1 MEAEQGNFE
10 DDEGVSMMQR
20 NSRVCVL
27 FMLLLAVGAVVVPQ
41 AHAYKQVVD
50 VPLSNGHKVTVFFP
64 DNFPDS
70 VLQANIAYVQQDIPK
85 IAELFYMPDHDFT
98 VTYNTEP
105 SPDGCPPSG
114 STANYREICMRT
126 DLLTVENAEPEPTIV
141 HELTHVFQFEAT
153 YIGPLSIEGSAVAV
167 EMIITHDLGYGQLLG
182 GDVDYSSITSDNGPA
197 IYLYS
202 QITPLQ
208 YALGNPL
215 EKLYAYKPSLFREW
229 TSQPGLEG
237 RDPYVAI
244 LGDAVLDSKPLAEW
258 LRVQGLV
265 TSNLRDGIYAE
276 TYAALYK
283 NQVYA
288 NVETFQQTNGNATI
302 VTPQSVTCTLYQPTG
317 QYITSA
323 QAQILGVGGSWPSA
337 FCQITDPS
345 ITANTEQIR
354 VDIRVDA
361 AGYTL
366 DRHVLA
372 FKYHDIDPDTAQI
385 TTSYNWVGLVGND
398 QLPIITTGTAT
409 INLQTVAGGT
419 QTLQAS
425 IVDGAFKWPITDTYG
440 LANIDITTPTLQYH
454 IQNFP
459 FTYRPRG
466 LTITTS
472 VMSTTVTTSTA
483 TATKYQLTVNIVGGP
498 SDAVSVLLNPQTS
511 DNQYD
516 PGAAVQAVPVIS
528 ISGYSF
534 DHWELDGTNVAS
546 TQPYL
551 IIMNTPH
558 TLTAVFTAP
567 QTTTAQ
573 TTTAQPST
581 PTQVTSSPK
590 CIIATAAYGSEMAPE
605 VIYMRYVRDGLIG
618 STPIGHPIVQAWNA
632 FYYSWS
638 PPVAAAIAE
647 SSLLQAIFRILL
659 LPLVAIVHITAW
671 VFASLGSEDFASA
684 IAFAVAAVL
693 STCTYIVLPAVGI
706 EQTWRRVLTLRTH
719 RPIHDKRK
727 AS

>member
-1 MEAEQGNFE
+1 
-10 DDEGVSMMQR
+10 
-20 NSRVCVL
+20 
-27 FMLLLAVGAVVVPQ
+27 
-41 AHAYKQVVD
+41 
-50 VPLSNGHKVTVFFP
+50 
-64 DNFPDS
+64 
-70 VLQANIAYVQQDIPK
+70 
-85 IAELFYMPDHDFT
+85 
-98 VTYNTEP
+98 
-105 SPDGCPPSG
+105 
-114 STANYREICMRT
+114 MRT

-215 EKLYAYKPSLFREW
+215 EKLYAYRPSLFREW
-229 TSQPGLEG
+229 TSQPSLEG
-237 RDPYVAI
+237 RDPYAAI
-244 LGDAVLDSKPLAEW
+244 LGDAVLDSKPLAQW

-265 TSNLRDGIYAE
+265 TSNLQDGIYAE

-317 QYITSA
+317 QYITSS
-323 QAQILGVGGSWPSA
+323 QAQILAGSWPSA

-354 VDIRVDA
+354 IDIHVDA
-361 AGYTL
+361 AGYAL

-385 TTSYNWVGLVGND
+385 TASYNWVGLVDND
-398 QLPIITTGTAT
+398 QLPIATTGTAT
-409 INLQTVAGGT
+409 INLQTVAGNT

-425 IVDGAFKWPITDTYG
+425 IVDGAFKWPIADTYG
-440 LANIDITTPTLQYH
+440 LANIDITTPTFQYR

-472 VMSTTVTTSTA
+472 VTSTTTTTTSTA
-483 TATKYQLTVNIVGGP
+483 TATKYQLTVNVVGGP
-498 SDAVSVLLNPQTS
+498 SDAVSVLLNPQTG
-511 DNQYD
+511 NQYD
-516 PGAAVQAVPVIS
+516 PGAAVQATPVIS
-528 ISGYSF
+528 VSGYSF
-534 DHWELDGTNVAS
+534 DHWELDGVNVAS

-551 IIMNTPH
+551 IIMDAPH

-567 QTTTAQ
+567 QTTT
-573 TTTAQPST
+573 TTAQPTT
-581 PTQVTSSPK
+581 PTATSSGR
-590 CIIATAAYGSEMAPE
+590 CIIATAAYGSEMSPE
-605 VIYMRYVRDGLIG
+605 VVYMRYVRDRMIG
-618 STPIGHPIVQAWNA
+618 STPTGRILRDAFNA

-638 PPVAAAIAE
+638 PPVAQAI
-647 SSLLQAIFRILL
+647 SQSPVLQALFRGLL
-659 LPLVAIVHITAW
+659 APLVMIIHLTAW
-671 VFASLGSEDFASA
+671 LFTAATVLGSRDFAAVIS
-684 IAFAVAAVL
+684 FTVAAAF
-693 STCTYIVLPAVGI
+693 TITTYVILPALAI
-706 EQTWRRVLTLRTH
+706 EQARRRFIIRTQRH
-719 RPIHDKRK
+719 LHESKGT
-727 AS
+727 ANT